1 MIGSKKALQVR
12 SWMLNKY
19 IVVKKS
25 TKKVHFVRCIDN
37 KCGWRLQAEYV
48 KVHSCFFEF
57 LNHDHRQAKYWVVG

>member
-1 MIGSKKALQVR
+1 
-12 SWMLNKY
+12 MLNKY